1 MLDKLNLDW
10 EIVEK
15 ARSVAKN
22 IAIKTQEFIDQHTTT
37 SIERTVCRLMGIDG
51 VDEYGVPLPNIV
63 VDNVNHSNLLGKG
76 IATFIGNAMV
86 NLDLNPQEIAEKI
99 ANQAIEA
106 LAGFDERA
114 DVLRELAM
122 AMLNRTR

>member
-1 MLDKLNLDW
+1 VSAGGEAEQIKALAEYGMKIGLGFQITDDILDVCSSSEHLGKTAGKD
-10 EIVEK
+10 EK
-15 ARSVAKN
+15 ACKLTYPA
-22 IAIKTQEFIDQHTTT
+22 
-37 SIERTVCRLMGIDG
+37 L
-51 VDEYGVPLPNIV
+51 
-63 VDNVNHSNLLGKG
+63 
-76 IATFIGNAMV
+76 IGMEQSKV
-86 NLDLNPQEIAEKI
+86 IAEKI